1 MIFVDESGLLMAPLV
16 RRTWAPRGQT
26 PILRQRGRHREK
38 VSIAGAL
45 WWAPWRRQQLGFL
58 FETLVDAYYN
68 KERSAAFLE
77 TLMREI
83 PERII
88 VVWDG
93 GNMHKGDPIREAVE
107 RFQPRLSLESLPP
120 YAPTLNPIE
129 PLWSWLKYS
138 RLCNAAP
145 ANAVELNRNVKREL
159 RRIADDQEFL
169 RNMWPGSDLPV
180 PQALLM

>member
-1 MIFVDESGLLMAPLV
+1 M
-16 RRTWAPRGQT
+16 
-26 PILRQRGRHREK
+26 
-38 VSIAGAL
+38 
-45 WWAPWRRQQLGFL
+45 

-77 TLMREI
+77 TLLREI
-83 PERII
+83 PERIV

-93 GNMHKGDPIREAVE
+93 GNMHKGDPIREVVE
-107 RFQPRLSLESLPP
+107 RFQSRLSLEKLPP

-145 ANAVELNRNVKREL
+145 ANATELDSNVKREL
-159 RRIADDQEFL
+159 RPIGDDPEFL
-169 RNMWPGSDLPV
+169 RSMWQGSDLPL
-180 PQALLM
+180 PRALLT

>member
-1 MIFVDESGLLMAPLV
+1 M
-16 RRTWAPRGQT
+16 
-26 PILRQRGRHREK
+26 
-38 VSIAGAL
+38 
-45 WWAPWRRQQLGFL
+45 

-77 TLMREI
+77 TLLREI
-83 PERII
+83 PERIV

-93 GNMHKGDPIREAVE
+93 GNMHKGDPIRKVVE
-107 RFQPRLSLESLPP
+107 RFQSRLSLEKLPP

-145 ANAVELNRNVKREL
+145 ANATELDGNVKREL
-159 RRIADDQEFL
+159 RPIGDDQEFL
-169 RNMWPGSDLPV
+169 RSMWQGSDLPL
-180 PQALLM
+180 PRALLT